1 MTLTLILL
9 AIGNMLLLMA
19 IRSLRKQRLKER
31 HALLFVAVG
40 VPFLALAVWPDAIG
54 WLSGWLGIE
63 YQTVLL
69 LAVTTFFLVLN
80 FNLLS
85 IVSIQERRI
94 TSLHRWSRSW
104 PRNSAWTANIAQAGR
119 RRCRSSAT
127 TLMRTTGM
135 SPDRT
140 VNPCGSRSSTSTT
153 RPTWA
158 PPVSSPRHWPGTAP
172 ISATK

>member
-9 AIGNMLLLMA
+9 AIGNTLLLMA
-19 IRSLRKQRLKER
+19 IRSLRVQRLKER

-54 WLSGWLGIE
+54 WLSGRLDIE

-80 FNLLS
+80 FNILS

-94 TSLHRWSRSW
+94 TCL
-104 PRNSAWTANIAQAGR
+104 AQMVAIMAQKLSVDREHGR
-119 RRCRSSAT
+119 
-127 TLMRTTGM
+127 G
-135 SPDRT
+135 
-140 VNPCGSRSSTSTT
+140 RSSTL
-153 RPTWA
+153 
-158 PPVSSPRHWPGTAP
+158 P
-172 ISATK
+172 IARDDDEASKKEVA

>member
-9 AIGNMLLLMA
+9 VIGNTLLLMA
-19 IRSLRKQRLKER
+19 IRSLRVQRLKER

-54 WLSGWLGIE
+54 WLSEWLGID

-94 TSLHRWSRSW
+94 TSL
-104 PRNSAWTANIAQAGR
+104 AQMVAIM
-119 RRCRSSAT
+119 AQK
-127 TLMRTTGM
+127 L
-135 SPDRT
+135 SPDREQR
-140 VNPCGSRSSTSTT
+140 PSRSTT
-153 RPTWA
+153 L
-158 PPVSSPRHWPGTAP
+158 P
-172 ISATK
+172 IERDEANNRDVA

>member
-9 AIGNMLLLMA
+9 AIGNTLLLMA
-19 IRSLRKQRLKER
+19 IRSLRVQRLNER

-54 WLSGWLGIE
+54 WLSGRLGIE

-69 LAVTTFFLVLN
+69 LAVTTFFLVMN

-94 TSLHRWSRSW
+94 TSL
-104 PRNSAWTANIAQAGR
+104 AQMVGIMAQKL
-119 RRCRSSAT
+119 SV
-127 TLMRTTGM
+127 
-135 SPDRT
+135 DRAYDRD
-140 VNPCGSRSSTSTT
+140 RSSTL
-153 RPTWA
+153 
-158 PPVSSPRHWPGTAP
+158 P
-172 ISATK
+172 ILLDDPQANDKEVA

>member
-9 AIGNMLLLMA
+9 AIGNTLLLMA
-19 IRSLRKQRLKER
+19 IRSLRVQRLNER

-54 WLSGWLGIE
+54 WLSGRLDIE

-80 FNLLS
+80 FNILS

-94 TSLHRWSRSW
+94 TCLAQMVAIMAQKLSVDRVHGRGRFSTL
-104 PRNSAWTANIAQAGR
+104 PIARDDDEA
-119 RRCRSSAT
+119 SKKEVA
-127 TLMRTTGM
+127 
-135 SPDRT
+135 
-140 VNPCGSRSSTSTT
+140 
-153 RPTWA
+153 
-158 PPVSSPRHWPGTAP
+158 
-172 ISATK
+172 

>member
-9 AIGNMLLLMA
+9 AIGNTLLLMA
-19 IRSLRKQRLKER
+19 IRSLRVQRLKER

-54 WLSGWLGIE
+54 WLSGRLDIE

-80 FNLLS
+80 FNILS

-94 TSLHRWSRSW
+94 TCL
-104 PRNSAWTANIAQAGR
+104 AQMVAIMAQKLSVNRERRQGR
-119 RRCRSSAT
+119 
-127 TLMRTTGM
+127 
-135 SPDRT
+135 
-140 VNPCGSRSSTSTT
+140 TSTLPLE
-153 RPTWA
+153 RDDA
-158 PPVSSPRHWPGTAP
+158 EAN
-172 ISATK
+172 TKEVA

>member
-9 AIGNMLLLMA
+9 AIGNTLLLMA
-19 IRSLRKQRLKER
+19 IRSLRVQRLKER

-54 WLSGWLGIE
+54 WLSSRLGIE

-69 LAVTTFFLVLN
+69 LAVTTFFLVMN

-94 TSLHRWSRSW
+94 TSL
-104 PRNSAWTANIAQAGR
+104 AQMVAIMAQKLSVDRVHDRGR
-119 RRCRSSAT
+119 PP
-127 TLMRTTGM
+127 TL
-135 SPDRT
+135 
-140 VNPCGSRSSTSTT
+140 
-153 RPTWA
+153 
-158 PPVSSPRHWPGTAP
+158 P
-172 ISATK
+172 IERDDGEKKEKEVA

>member
-9 AIGNMLLLMA
+9 AIGNTLLLMA
-19 IRSLRKQRLKER
+19 IRSLRVQRLQER

-40 VPFLALAVWPDAIG
+40 VPFLALAAWPDAIG
-54 WLSGWLGIE
+54 WLSGRLGIE

-94 TSLHRWSRSW
+94 TNLAQMVAIMAQKLSVDREHGRGGPSTL
-104 PRNSAWTANIAQAGR
+104 PIAREDGE
-119 RRCRSSAT
+119 
-127 TLMRTTGM
+127 
-135 SPDRT
+135 
-140 VNPCGSRSSTSTT
+140 VNNKEV
-153 RPTWA
+153 A
-158 PPVSSPRHWPGTAP
+158 
-172 ISATK
+172 

>member
-9 AIGNMLLLMA
+9 AIGNTLLLMA
-19 IRSLRKQRLKER
+19 IRSLRVQRLKER

-54 WLSGWLGIE
+54 RLSGWLGIE

-94 TSLHRWSRSW
+94 TSL
-104 PRNSAWTANIAQAGR
+104 AQMVAIM
-119 RRCRSSAT
+119 AQK
-127 TLMRTTGM
+127 L
-135 SPDRT
+135 SPDREQR
-140 VNPCGSRSSTSTT
+140 PSRSSTL
-153 RPTWA
+153 
-158 PPVSSPRHWPGTAP
+158 P
-172 ISATK
+172 IERADADANNRDVA

>member
-9 AIGNMLLLMA
+9 AIGNTLLLMA
-19 IRSLRKQRLKER
+19 IRSLRVQRLKER

-54 WLSGWLGIE
+54 WLSEWLGIE

-94 TSLHRWSRSW
+94 TSL
-104 PRNSAWTANIAQAGR
+104 AQMVAIMAQKL
-119 RRCRSSAT
+119 SK
-127 TLMRTTGM
+127 
-135 SPDRT
+135 DRAHDR
-140 VNPCGSRSSTSTT
+140 GRSSTL
-153 RPTWA
+153 
-158 PPVSSPRHWPGTAP
+158 P
-172 ISATK
+172 IQRDDPEAENKEVA

>member
-19 IRSLRKQRLKER
+19 IRSLRVQRLNER

-54 WLSGWLGIE
+54 GLSGWLGIE

-94 TSLHRWSRSW
+94 TSL
-104 PRNSAWTANIAQAGR
+104 AQMVAIMAQKLG
-119 RRCRSSAT
+119 
-127 TLMRTTGM
+127 G
-135 SPDRT
+135 DREQ
-140 VNPCGSRSSTSTT
+140 NPSRSSTL
-153 RPTWA
+153 
-158 PPVSSPRHWPGTAP
+158 P
-172 ISATK
+172 IERDNADANNRDVA

>member
-19 IRSLRKQRLKER
+19 IRSLRVQRLKER

-54 WLSGWLGIE
+54 WLSAWLGIE
-63 YQTVLL
+63 YQTVVL

-94 TSLHRWSRSW
+94 TSL
-104 PRNSAWTANIAQAGR
+104 AQMVAIMAQKLG
-119 RRCRSSAT
+119 
-127 TLMRTTGM
+127 G
-135 SPDRT
+135 DREQ
-140 VNPCGSRSSTSTT
+140 NPSRSSTL
-153 RPTWA
+153 
-158 PPVSSPRHWPGTAP
+158 P
-172 ISATK
+172 IERDNADANNRDVA

>member
-19 IRSLRKQRLKER
+19 VRSLRMQRLKER

-40 VPFLALAVWPDAIG
+40 VPFLALAVWPDGIG
-54 WLSGWLGIE
+54 WLSARLGIQ

-94 TSLHRWSRSW
+94 TCL
-104 PRNSAWTANIAQAGR
+104 AQMVAIMAQKLR
-119 RRCRSSAT
+119 V
-127 TLMRTTGM
+127 
-135 SPDRT
+135 DREH
-140 VNPCGSRSSTSTT
+140 GDASSTLPLE
-153 RPTWA
+153 RA
-158 PPVSSPRHWPGTAP
+158 GGADKDKEVA
-172 ISATK
+172 

>member
-19 IRSLRKQRLKER
+19 IRSLRVQRLNER

-54 WLSGWLGIE
+54 WLSSWLGIE

-94 TSLHRWSRSW
+94 TSL
-104 PRNSAWTANIAQAGR
+104 AQMVAIMAQKLG
-119 RRCRSSAT
+119 
-127 TLMRTTGM
+127 G
-135 SPDRT
+135 DREQR
-140 VNPCGSRSSTSTT
+140 PSRSSTL
-153 RPTWA
+153 
-158 PPVSSPRHWPGTAP
+158 P
-172 ISATK
+172 IERDNADANKRDVA